1 MCKAHP
7 AEDFNIFSD
16 EISHFVSYFFQNS
29 HPASLPFAYHFKY
42 CSIFWASASD
52 PYLQT
57 YHENTV
63 LALILTDL
71 FKTFLKIYSC
81 SQLFHRNLQVIQLS
95 FPSLHCSRRFL
106 LKKSWLSKRNSISF
120 RLIWKY
126 GEWLSYYTIFSF
138 RKTWCKNFFSDL
150 HFLRSFGKTWKA
162 LEIR

>member
-7 AEDFNIFSD
+7 AEDFNIFSG
-16 EISHFVSYFFQNS
+16 EISHFVSFFFLNS

-81 SQLFHRNLQVIQLS
+81 SQLFHRNLQVFQLS
-95 FPSLHCSRRFL
+95 FPFLHCSRRFL
-106 LKKSWLSKRNSISF
+106 LKYVGYQNEIAFLF
-120 RLIWKY
+120 
-126 GEWLSYYTIFSF
+126 
-138 RKTWCKNFFSDL
+138 DL
-150 HFLRSFGKTWKA
+150 YVSMESGSLTTPF
-162 LEIR
+162 